1 MEEISNM
8 ESEKNKIPQSKEIY
22 LDGFNFIEKFF
33 TLEKKSDTLAN
44 FWDLQEPFL
53 KIKQLVSALRNSNYL
68 LKVFIKGDNVSK
80 DEKDKSKRRREQ
92 ELRFE
97 QTSTPPNIPILLWSF
112 FMELNVPVFFTYQES
127 FDDTIVSYAQQS
139 KAIILTSN
147 QKLFKYKNREFRIFE
162 KYKISQ
168 NGSISFVPLRNMKNW
183 QKEKP
188 ILPAPAKVLTK
199 DLLSYLWPMKKELI
213 MGCPTP
219 FVRRFGNPY
228 LTLRPLRQAV
238 YVRLGIKKMI
248 EVIPFWDKQNGS
260 VEWDKTLVKPDAKL
274 DNLLDNP
281 LEAVEAMFEVSKLK
295 KPEDCPINM
304 WKNYLYCL
312 HVLVFEICCIGKDN
326 VERNIFEL
334 VKITAKNFVKWEIQ
348 DSQQYGLFRK
358 EDEYFPKEEQKI
370 QKKENLNILTK
381 VCNTCHKNFE
391 IPPGEAKFFKENNLK
406 LPKRCKECRKAKIHI
421 KTHKPEIYLKNE
433 RYQEEEMIKLMQQH
447 QKPSKNMFY

>member
-1 MEEISNM
+1 MEKNEFSKKFGIFATIIKKLLKLFSFQKKKYYFNFNFSKKTLRNCFALNLSQKNQKFKKNMEEISNM

-312 HVLVFEICCIGKDN
+312 HVLVFEICCLAKD
-326 VERNIFEL
+326 ECE
-334 VKITAKNFVKWEIQ
+334 KKNLRIN
-348 DSQQYGLFRK
+348 
-358 EDEYFPKEEQKI
+358 
-370 QKKENLNILTK
+370 EN
-381 VCNTCHKNFE
+381 
-391 IPPGEAKFFKENNLK
+391 
-406 LPKRCKECRKAKIHI
+406 CRK
-421 KTHKPEIYLKNE
+421 
-433 RYQEEEMIKLMQQH
+433 KLH
-447 QKPSKNMFY
+447 GIEKGGFSDI